1 MVPKNVMKPRG
12 LAVFDLD
19 GTLLRGPTV
28 CELLAAPLGR
38 SDEMRAFESL
48 HAEQDIAQA
57 RVEMA
62 RWYDG
67 ISRGRLLRPLEAAQW
82 ASGALEGV
90 ARLREAGIEV
100 AIASITWSFG
110 VDYFAARLGV
120 SRTLGTGLRADGTID
135 HIWPR
140 HKAAWVRILS
150 SELAVPYERT
160 AAVGDSSGDTDMLQ
174 TAALRF
180 FVGRHPPTGLECI
193 RIPDG
198 DILKVAQHILAHWA
212 AS

>member
-1 MVPKNVMKPRG
+1 MGNPRG
-12 LAVFDLD
+12 LVVFDLD

-48 HAEQDIAQA
+48 DAEQDIAQA

-62 RWYDG
+62 HWYDR
-67 ISRGRLLRPLEAAQW
+67 IPRGRLLMSLEAAQW
-82 ASGALEGV
+82 APGALVGV

-110 VDYFAARLGV
+110 VEAFATRLGV
-120 SRTLGTGLRADGTID
+120 TRTLGTGLRADGTID

-140 HKAAWVRILS
+140 HKAAWVRTLA

-160 AAVGDSSGDTDMLQ
+160 AAVGDSSRDMDMLH

-180 FVGRHPPTGLECI
+180 FVGRHPPAGLGCI
-193 RIPDG
+193 HIPNG
-198 DILKVAQHILAHWA
+198 DILKVAQHVLAQWA